1 MDLTQQ
7 YISDTFWALLEEM
20 PYSKITV
27 TTLVNRCHI
36 NRNTFYYHFHSIPDL
51 LDYSIHEW
59 TETILK
65 ENFDPEEPL
74 NTIDP
79 VIDAILTRKKAIL
92 HIYKSAQREVSI
104 DYIQKNADYIHG
116 LYFQKVYETVTVDQ
130 ETADLLTWV
139 YHTAAT
145 GFLIDWLD
153 HNMDYDLSA
162 RIHKYNQFLYEISG
176 KTFSERL
183 AVISSPAPAE
193 VHQ

>member
-1 MDLTQQ
+1 MNLTQK

-27 TTLVNRCHI
+27 TTLVDRCHI

-51 LDYSIHEW
+51 LNYSIHEW
-59 TETILK
+59 AETILN

-79 VIDAILTRKKAIL
+79 VIDAILDRKKAIL
-92 HIYKSAQREVSI
+92 RIYKSAQREVFI
-104 DYIQKNADYIHG
+104 EQVQKNMDYIHD
-116 LYFQKVYETVTVDQ
+116 LYFQKVYESVAVDQ
-130 ETADLLTWV
+130 KTAHMLTWV
-139 YHTAAT
+139 YHTFAT

-153 HNMDYDLSA
+153 HNMDYDLSE
-162 RIHKYNQFLYEISG
+162 RVHDYNGFLYKISG

-183 AVISSPAPAE
+183 AAISNPAPAE
-193 VHQ
+193 ACQ